1 MAYLHTIKTIATSA
15 VTAALVA
22 ALAAPAAPGPVPP
35 PPGSTD
41 PMLAQRVATLEVEA
55 ADTHNGV
62 WEWRAFQRCTHQRH
76 ITYPTRV
83 NAAVPVTWKR
93 DCPYLEVPR

>member
-35 PPGSTD
+35 PAGTDSTIT
-41 PMLAQRVATLEVEA
+41 QRLDAVEA
-55 ADTHNGV
+55 AASDAERAA

-76 ITYPTRV
+76 ITYPTRA

-93 DCPYLEVPR
+93 DCPDLEVPR